1 MGARRKKHVSH
12 PYEAIP
18 VEEWEKAQEPTPAE
32 QAAAAFEKAG
42 NTAQLMKYALF
53 AVLIFAV
60 IREQSK

>member
-1 MGARRKKHVSH
+1 MSH

-18 VEEWEKAQEPTPAE
+18 VEEWEKAQEPSDAE
-32 QAAAAFEKAG
+32 KAAAAFEKAG
-42 NTAQLMKYALF
+42 NKWQLMKYALF

>member
-1 MGARRKKHVSH
+1 MSH

-18 VEEWEKAQEPTPAE
+18 VEEWEKAQEPTAAE
-32 QAAAAFEKAG
+32 QAAAAFEEAG
-42 NTAQLMKYALF
+42 NRWKLVKYALY